1 MPLIAVAAPPAR
13 PHCKKCGRE
22 VRAQTADAPRLQ
34 LLWPTLFPIDDQGW
48 DDPDRSGLRPCLGA
62 QNCVFEG
69 LCGPQT
75 YYRLRLDLD
84 GLAGLGVAAHARF
97 TMGFDCTSEVRN
109 DEFAR
114 AALAFLYRQF
124 EELFKKC
131 THRLFRRLAL
141 LRQMA
146 HYLRLAHWLCHLVL
160 LSSCSVRFLRA
171 FRGGPNQAAHAR
183 HYKESPR
190 ATQEKMQKSPGK

>member
-1 MPLIAVAAPPAR
+1 MPPISPLAG
-13 PHCKKCGRE
+13 PHRERCGATPESR
-22 VRAQTADAPRLQ
+22 QSTPCGFSCYGQNFSRLM
-34 LLWPTLFPIDDQGW
+34 ISW
-48 DDPDRSGLRPCLGA
+48 DDPDRSGLRSCLGA
-62 QNCVFEG
+62 QNRVFEG
-69 LCGPQT
+69 LRGPQT

-97 TMGFDCTSEVRN
+97 TMGFDCTSEVWN

-114 AALAFLYRQF
+114 AALAFLHRQF

-160 LSSCSVRFLRA
+160 FPPLA
-171 FRGGPNQAAHAR
+171 FVSFEPSWRPEPGPHTRDTIKRVPAQRKRKCKKAA
-183 HYKESPR
+183 KN
-190 ATQEKMQKSPGK
+190 